1 MQMNQKRSKI
11 IPIFFAVDDNY
22 APYLAV
28 ALSSLRE
35 HVSADREY
43 RVYVLTDKLDELN
56 RERLKTLSAENISV
70 EFVSVAERLCRFGE
84 KLHLRD
90 YYSKAT
96 YYRFFIPELFP
107 QYDRCLYLDCDIMLL
122 RDAAELFGADLRQSW
137 LAAVRDDVVFGN
149 EVFEAY
155 TERVLGVPSRRY
167 FNAGILVMN
176 LKAMRAVSIEN
187 RFLELISRRQYAV
200 AQDQDYL
207 NVLCAGHVHWLDG
220 RWNATAFPDL
230 EKCKKPFIVHFKLNF
245 KPWHYSGI
253 SFENLF
259 WEHAGKTGYLED
271 LLAERRGYGEE
282 FKMRDRKQY
291 EELVVLALKETLG
304 HIEQIGLTDESAP
317 VPMLWRRKYGEI
329 A

>member
-1 MQMNQKRSKI
+1 MSKNQRQSKV

-35 HVSADREY
+35 HASPDREY
-43 RVYVLTDKLDELN
+43 RVYVLTEKLDELN
-56 RERLKTLSAENISV
+56 RERLKALSAENISV

-107 QYDRCLYLDCDIMLL
+107 QYDRCLYLDCDILLL

-137 LAAVRDDVVFGN
+137 LAAVRDDVVSGN

-187 RFLELISRRQYAV
+187 RFLELIARRQYTV

-220 RWNATAFPDL
+220 RWNATAFPDA
-230 EKCKKPFIVHFKLNF
+230 EKGRKPFVVHFKLNF

-259 WEHAGKTGYLED
+259 WEHAKKTGYLEG
-271 LLAERRGYGEE
+271 LLVELSGYGEE
-282 FKMRDRKQY
+282 LKARDSEQY
-291 EELVVLALKETLG
+291 EGLVALALKETVE
-304 HIEQIGLTDESAP
+304 HIEQSGMTNEHDII
-317 VPMLWRRKYGEI
+317 PMLWRSKYGEI